1 MNLDKFGADDI
12 CIKVYDPLNQEL
24 IVTYDNYTQAAKKLG
39 LPYKVVFSATITK
52 KRRYSPFL
60 DKEVA
65 IRVSGIKK

>member
-1 MNLDKFGADDI
+1 MSLDKFGADDI

-24 IVTYDNYTQAAKKLG
+24 IATYDNYTQAAKKLG
-39 LPYKVVFSATITK
+39 LTYKVVYAATMTK

-65 IRVSGIKK
+65 LRVSAIKK